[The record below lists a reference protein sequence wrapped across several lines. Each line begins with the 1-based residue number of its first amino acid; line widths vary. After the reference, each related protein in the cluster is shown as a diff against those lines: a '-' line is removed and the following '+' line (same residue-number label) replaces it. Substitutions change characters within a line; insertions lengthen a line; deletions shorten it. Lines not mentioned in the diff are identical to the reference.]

1 MILAMPSP
9 TCTHLDQ
16 IEVSALPDALVAC
29 CDERLK
35 TGDHRLHLRKCM
47 TCRQIGCCDSSPN
60 RRAPR
65 HAESER
71 PPIAGSAEPGE
82 EWSWPYVDEVA
93 LVVGE

>member
-16 IEVSALPDALVAC
+16 IEVSALPDAIVAC

-35 TGDHRLHLRKCM
+35 T
-47 TCRQIGCCDSSPN
+47 S
-60 RRAPR
+60 
-65 HAESER
+65 
-71 PPIAGSAEPGE
+71 E